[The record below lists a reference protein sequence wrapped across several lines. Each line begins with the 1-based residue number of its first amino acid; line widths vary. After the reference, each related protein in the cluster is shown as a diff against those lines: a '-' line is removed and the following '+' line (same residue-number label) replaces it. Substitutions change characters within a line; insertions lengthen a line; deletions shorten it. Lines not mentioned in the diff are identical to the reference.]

1 MFIQLKYNII
11 GTGRTKALPKGET
24 KLNYF
29 QKDIETMPRKKIEE
43 LHSPEIKGIRG
54 MGLMLGL
61 EVEPEKRAGFVADL
75 LDKGVMVLTAG
86 ADAIRLLPPLVICY
100 EEMDEALAAMKEVF

>member
-43 LHSPEIKGIRG
+43 LQ
-54 MGLMLGL
+54 L
-61 EVEPEKRAGFVADL
+61 ERLKRDVYKRQMMNFAALVL
-75 LDKGVMVLTAG
+75 LIWTFA
-86 ADAIRLLPPLVICY
+86 
-100 EEMDEALAAMKEVF
+100 ALR